1 MFFGHKNNSETNQ
14 TESEQIQKP
23 IQNQFFYYGGKYP
36 GEAAE
41 PFYHTGLTEYS
52 LHVSVSTHIGK
63 VRGNHEDNF
72 YLEGLYMNDIFR
84 NDFSANYTIHH
95 ADGMSFAVFDG
106 MGGAAYGEV
115 ASEIA
120 VQTLRKYEKKLKNAD
135 GTRMLDQLVS
145 SYTSDANN
153 AICDMLTEKHCATG
167 GTTFSMLYFLGDAVK
182 LYYLGDS
189 RIYRYKTE
197 GLTQLT
203 RDHTVANQKVD
214 AAIYTEEEAKRS
226 PDQHRLTLYIG
237 SDKKNLGL
245 NADSRPPIPLEIG
258 TKFILCTDGL
268 TNMCSDEEIFD
279 LLSQNY
285 FNEAAV
291 LVQAALE
298 NGGSDNITCIVLE
311 VLPAKPGSEL

>member
-1 MFFGHKNNSETNQ
+1 MFFNHKNTD
-14 TESEQIQKP
+14 
-23 IQNQFFYYGGKYP
+23 QNQNHNSFFYYGGNYP
-36 GEAAE
+36 GETSE
-41 PFYHTGLTEYS
+41 PFYHSGVTEYH
-52 LHVSVSTHIGK
+52 LRVSVSTHIGK

-84 NDFSANYTIHH
+84 NDFSATYIIRQ

-106 MGGAAYGEV
+106 MGGAAYGEI

-120 VQTLRKYEKKLKNAD
+120 VQTLRKYEKKLKHAD

-145 SYTSDANN
+145 SYTTEANN
-153 AICDMLTEKHCATG
+153 AVCTMLAEKHCLSG

-189 RIYRYKTE
+189 RIYRYKQD
-197 GLTQLT
+197 GLTRLT

-226 PDQHRLTLYIG
+226 PDQHRLTLFIG
-237 SDKKNLGL
+237 SDRKKAGL
-245 NADSRPPIPLEIG
+245 NADSRPPIALEVG
-258 TKFILCTDGL
+258 SKFVLCTDGL
-268 TNMCSDEEIFD
+268 TNMCSDDEIFD

-291 LVQAALE
+291 LVQAALQ

-311 VLPAKPGSEL
+311 ILPATSEEET

>member
-1 MFFGHKNNSETNQ
+1 MFFNHKNTD
-14 TESEQIQKP
+14 
-23 IQNQFFYYGGKYP
+23 QNQNHNPFFYYGGNYP
-36 GEAAE
+36 GETSE
-41 PFYHTGLTEYS
+41 PFYHTGVTEYQ
-52 LHVSVSTHIGK
+52 LRVSVSTHIGK

-84 NDFSANYTIHH
+84 NDFSATYTIRH

-120 VQTLRKYEKKLKNAD
+120 VQTLRKYEKKLKYAD
-135 GTRMLDQLVS
+135 GTRMLDQLIS
-145 SYTSDANN
+145 SYTTEANN
-153 AICDMLTEKHCATG
+153 AVCAMLTEKHCLSG

-189 RIYRYKTE
+189 RIYRYKQD
-197 GLTQLT
+197 GLTRLT

-226 PDQHRLTLYIG
+226 PDQHRLTLFIG
-237 SDKKNLGL
+237 SDRNKAGL
-245 NADSRPPIPLEIG
+245 NADSRPPIPLEVG
-258 TKFILCTDGL
+258 SKFVLCTDGL
-268 TNMCSDEEIFD
+268 TNMCNDDEIFE

-291 LVQAALE
+291 LVQAALQ
-298 NGGSDNITCIVLE
+298 NGGSDNVTCIVLE
-311 VLPAKPGSEL
+311 ILPATPEEDA